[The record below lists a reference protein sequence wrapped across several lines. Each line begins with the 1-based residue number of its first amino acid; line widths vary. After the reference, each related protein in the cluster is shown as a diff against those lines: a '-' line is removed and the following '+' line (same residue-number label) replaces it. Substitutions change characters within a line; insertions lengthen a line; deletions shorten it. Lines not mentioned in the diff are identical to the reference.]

1 MYQYCAHTRLLSIN
15 PYFVNNLCNLADN
28 NVQKLRNCSSTCP
41 LLACIV
47 SLHSGNS
54 LMSYA
59 QTSKPLGTP
68 FGRPIVSGI
77 PIAWDVSLQQQQIKQ
92 RYLAQFLIMY
102 RQSECKKKEAISLK
116 HTRDV
121 LVCMFERC
129 VVVAVC
135 TPVRIYPTN
144 PITLRDY
151 LQFS

>member
-28 NVQKLRNCSSTCP
+28 NVQKLQNCSSTCP

-59 QTSKPLGTP
+59 QTSNPLGTP

-77 PIAWDVSLQQQQIKQ
+77 HYCLGCISSTTEHQTKIFGTVFNYVQTKWMQKKRSHFIKT
-92 RYLAQFLIMY
+92 Y
-102 RQSECKKKEAISLK
+102 
-116 HTRDV
+116 TRCV
-121 LVCMFERC
+121 GVHVWEVCGCGCLYACAHLPHKPNNFERLSS
-129 VVVAVC
+129 
-135 TPVRIYPTN
+135 I
-144 PITLRDY
+144 
-151 LQFS
+151 

>member
-1 MYQYCAHTRLLSIN
+1 
-15 PYFVNNLCNLADN
+15 
-28 NVQKLRNCSSTCP
+28 
-41 LLACIV
+41 
-47 SLHSGNS
+47 
-54 LMSYA
+54 MSYA
-59 QTSKPLGTP
+59 QISNPSAPLLG
-68 FGRPIVSGI
+68 GLSRPAYT
-77 PIAWDVSLQQQQIKQ
+77 IAWDVSLQQQNIKQ